1 MSSQNVKLVQR
12 AYAFFASVAW
22 PRAKAGEDVSSDREL
37 AAIFQS
43 DIVIEEIAEFPDAD
57 RYHGYEGMVTWLEG
71 WADIYER
78 MRITPQEFIPAG
90 DHVVVPTHQWF
101 RSNTGLETEQD
112 ITHLWTVRDG
122 RIAYVTGYRDKS
134 KALEAAGLPPTGSTR
149 AAAGQDQR
157 GRNRARAN
165 GS

>member
-1 MSSQNVKLVQR
+1 MPSENAELVQK
-12 AYAFFASVAW
+12 AYALLASMW
-22 PRAKAGEDVSSDREL
+22 QRARAGEEVFSGLEPG
-37 AAIFQS
+37 AIFRS
-43 DIVIEEIAEFPDAD
+43 DVVVEEIAEYPDAD
-57 RYHGYEGMVTWLEG
+57 RYRGYEQLASWLRG
-71 WADIYER
+71 WADIYTES
-78 MRITPQEFIPAG
+78 RITPLEFIAAG

-101 RSNTGLETEQD
+101 RSNTGLEAEQD